1 MVRQLGSPLHEE
13 LRRLLKE
20 RRERAK
26 ISQAE
31 LAHRLHVSQRTISKI
46 ETGEKRVTVVE
57 LIELGEAL
65 GFDPRAAVARV
76 MKRQSRSVTS

>member
-13 LRRLLKE
+13 LRQLLIE
-20 RRERAK
+20 RRHRTG

-31 LAHRLHVSQRTISKI
+31 LGQRLGWSQRTIGKI

-57 LIELGEAL
+57 LIELGDAL
-65 GFDPRAAVARV
+65 GFDPRAAVARLLR
-76 MKRQSRSVTS
+76 KR

>member
-1 MVRQLGSPLHEE
+1 MVRQLGTPLHEA
-13 LRRLLKE
+13 LRRLLVE
-20 RRERAK
+20 RRKQAK
-26 ISQAE
+26 
-31 LAHRLHVSQRTISKI
+31 VSQVDLSKRLRWSQQTISKI

-76 MKRQSRSVTS
+76 MRRR